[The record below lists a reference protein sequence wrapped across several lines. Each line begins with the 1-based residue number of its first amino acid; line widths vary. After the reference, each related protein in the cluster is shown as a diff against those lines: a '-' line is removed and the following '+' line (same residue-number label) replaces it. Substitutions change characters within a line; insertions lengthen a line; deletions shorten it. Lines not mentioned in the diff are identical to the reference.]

1 MKQVKLIKNYLYNAS
16 YQLLT
21 LILPL
26 ITAPYVSRVLGP
38 KGVGDYSFTYS
49 IITWF
54 TLITSI
60 GIAYYGDR
68 QVAYVRDD
76 KYELSRTFYELQI
89 LKICMT
95 IISLIGFIIF
105 INLYHHYTF
114 LLWLQVIN
122 ILASTVDISWLYMG
136 LENFKITVMRNT
148 IVKITTVI
156 LIFTFVRNQNDTWL
170 YVLVIALANFLG
182 NLTLWPTLKKIL
194 IKVNPKALHPFM
206 HLRESLM
213 LFLPSIA
220 TKVYLN
226 LNKTVLG
233 VIVGATAAGFY
244 QNSDNLVQMV
254 ISIVTA
260 TGTVVLPRAAN
271 EFSKGNQQK
280 IKELLYKSFDFIS
293 FLVFPMAFGLAAI
306 SNHLAILFY
315 GAKFAPVGS
324 VMMLESII
332 IIFVGWS
339 NAIGIQ
345 YLLPMNRTSEYTR
358 SLVIS
363 AIFSVCIS
371 LPLIFIW
378 RLHGAMLTTVLSEGV
393 VTLYQLFT
401 VRHEIKLTR
410 LFYDVPKFFI
420 ASLVMFI
427 CVFTLGKHF
436 TNVAMLFVN
445 IFLGVIIYIIMIL
458 IFKPRLLNNIKDILK
473 GIKVS
478 GVKS

>member
-1 MKQVKLIKNYLYNAS
+1 MKLIKNYLYNAS

-38 KGVGDYSFTYS
+38 KGVGNYSFTYS

-68 QVAYVRDD
+68 EVAYVRDD
-76 KYELSRTFYELQI
+76 KYELSKTFYELQI

-95 IISLIGFIIF
+95 IVSLIVFIIF

-148 IVKITTVI
+148 IVKIATVI

-170 YVLVIALANFLG
+170 YILVIALANFLG
-182 NLTLWPTLKKIL
+182 NLTLWPTLRKIL
-194 IKVNPKALHPFM
+194 IKVNFKVLHPFA
-206 HLRESLM
+206 HLRESLL

-244 QNSDNLVQMV
+244 QNSDNLVQIV

-271 EFSKGNQQK
+271 EFSKGNHQK
-280 IKELLYKSFDFIS
+280 IKDLLYTSFDFIS
-293 FLVFPMAFGLAAI
+293 FLVFPMALGLAAI
-306 SNHLAILFY
+306 SNRLAVLFY
-315 GAKFAPVGS
+315 GNKFAPVGP

-345 YLLPMNRTSEYTR
+345 YLLPMNRTSDYTK

-363 AIFSVCIS
+363 AIFSICIS
-371 LPLIFIW
+371 LPLIVTW
-378 RLHGAMLTTVLSEGV
+378 GLHGAMLTTVLSEGI
-393 VTLYQLFT
+393 VTLYQLFI

-427 CVFTLGKHF
+427 CVFVIGKQF
-436 TNVAMLFVN
+436 TTFIMLLVAILIGM
-445 IFLGVIIYIIMIL
+445 IIYTIMIIIL
-458 IFKPRLLNNIKDILK
+458 RPKILDNMKNILK
-473 GIKVS
+473 AIKVGRVNS
-478 GVKS
+478 

>member
-1 MKQVKLIKNYLYNAS
+1 MKLIKNYLYNAS

-38 KGVGDYSFTYS
+38 KGVGEYSFTYS

-68 QVAYVRDD
+68 QVAYVRDN
-76 KYELSRTFYELQI
+76 KYQLSKTFYELQLI
-89 LKICMT
+89 KVCMT
-95 IISLIGFIIF
+95 IISLIVFIIF
-105 INLYHHYTF
+105 INLYQHYTF

-136 LENFKITVMRNT
+136 LENFKITVLRNT
-148 IVKITTVI
+148 IVKISTVI
-156 LIFTFVRNQNDTWL
+156 LIFIFVRDQNDTWL

-182 NLTLWPTLKKIL
+182 NLTLWPTLKDFL
-194 IKVNPKALHPFM
+194 IIVNFKDLHPFI
-206 HLRESLM
+206 HLKESLL

-226 LNKTVLG
+226 LNKTMLG
-233 VIVGATAAGFY
+233 IIAGATASGFY
-244 QNSDNLVQMV
+244 QNSDNLVQII

-271 EFSKGNQQK
+271 EFSKGNHQK
-280 IKELLYKSFDFIS
+280 IKGLLYKSFDFIS

-306 SNHLAILFY
+306 SNHLSVLFY
-315 GAKFAPVGS
+315 GDRFAPVGP

-332 IIFVGWS
+332 IVFVGWS

-345 YLLPMNRTSEYTR
+345 YLLPMNRTFDYTK

-363 AIFSVCIS
+363 AIFSICIS
-371 LPLIFIW
+371 LPLIFS
-378 RLHGAMLTTVLSEGV
+378 LGLYGAMLTTVLSEGI
-393 VTLYQLFT
+393 VTLYQLF
-401 VRHEIKLTR
+401 VVKDEIKLIQ
-410 LFYDVPKFFI
+410 LFCDVPKFFI
-420 ASLVMFI
+420 AGLVMFI
-427 CVFTLGKHF
+427 CVFIIEKKF
-436 TNVAMLFVN
+436 TTFVMLLVN
-445 IFLGVIIYIIMIL
+445 ILIGMAVYTIMI
-458 IFKPRLLNNIKDILK
+458 FILK
-473 GIKVS
+473 PIILGDIKS
-478 GVKS
+478 ILKTIKIDRKQN